1 MANRILVISTFI
13 AISFSVVASF
23 EPSPLQDFCVAD
35 PTSSARVNGLACLDS
50 KMVQA
55 NHFSFSGL
63 HIPGNTS
70 NALGSAVTPVFLG
83 KIPGLNTLGISMARI
98 DYAPWGLIPPHSH
111 PRATEILTVLEG
123 RLLVGFV
130 TSNPDNRLITKVLE
144 KGDVFV
150 FPIGLFHFQRNVG
163 LGSAFSISSLS
174 SQNPGVLLVA
184 NTLFG
189 STPSIPNDILAKAFQ
204 VDKSVVE
211 KLQAQF

>member
-1 MANRILVISTFI
+1 
-13 AISFSVVASF
+13 
-23 EPSPLQDFCVAD
+23 
-35 PTSSARVNGLACLDS
+35 
-50 KMVQA
+50 MV
-55 NHFSFSGL
+55 
-63 HIPGNTS
+63 
-70 NALGSAVTPVFLG
+70 
-83 KIPGLNTLGISMARI
+83 RI

-123 RLLVGFV
+123 RFLVGFV

-144 KGDVFV
+144 KGDVFL
-150 FPIGLFHFQRNVG
+150 FPIGLVHFQRNVG

-174 SQNPGVLLVA
+174 SQNPGVLRVA